1 MAVISE
7 FIAKLEK
14 LKEAHGDIPVV
25 ASSIMGGFY
34 EPDPEARSVELEVRD
49 KRRFATCTTPCVVV
63 H

>member
-14 LKEAHGDIPVV
+14 LKEAHGDIPV
-25 ASSIMGGFY
+25 AAGSIMGGYY
-34 EPDPEARSVELEVRD
+34 EPNPEARTVELEVRD
-49 KRRFATCTTPCVVV
+49 KRRVATVNTLCAVV

>member
-1 MAVISE
+1 MVISE

-34 EPDPEARSVELEVRD
+34 EPDPDARPVELEVRS
-49 KRRFATCTTPCVVV
+49 KRRVETMRTLCVVV

>member
-7 FIAKLEK
+7 FVAKLEA

-34 EPDPEARSVELEVRD
+34 EPDPEARSVDLEVRS
-49 KRRFATCTTPCVVV
+49 KRRAETMRTLCVVV

>member
-1 MAVISE
+1 MVISE

-25 ASSIMGGFY
+25 TGSIVDGYY
-34 EPDPEARSVELEVRD
+34 EPDPEALCVGLTVRD
-49 KRRFATCTTPCVVV
+49 KRRFATVTTLCAVV